1 MILRYLIDK
10 ASIIKKMPLNI
21 IKTNINNKIEFL
33 SLSLILSYFF
43 FHNIL
48 PVLSGIILSLYLMNL
63 EVIKSLNKSLK
74 KFLVKEKENFNLNK
88 KDNLKLNKANKIEF
102 NDKKDSTLT
111 LVEAIEELGFIPSL
125 NDKDESNLA

>member
-1 MILRYLIDK
+1 
-10 ASIIKKMPLNI
+10 
-21 IKTNINNKIEFL
+21 
-33 SLSLILSYFF
+33 
-43 FHNIL
+43 
-48 PVLSGIILSLYLMNL
+48 MNL